1 MRTNSHLR
9 YAARLLLFYVIVF
22 ISPAIVNA
30 VSVSEYQDNLKQ
42 AITALDTLTQTDEEE
57 TEEDYQRRLTETLTR
72 VRRVLPES
80 QMVECGDE
88 LCTVDNSW
96 LHDQLKELE
105 KTSDSNW
112 FLLLTHIIERLKAI
126 DERITELRTATVV
139 DDSNKSA
146 AKDRL
151 AGILARSEYASK
163 GPVKS
168 ALAKI
173 LEAIARWIGKLFG
186 RQAPIETGRGS
197 ALTSIVQILVIGLAL
212 VVLAYVIKLLVPKF
226 ARRRKKQQ
234 KVKLEPR
241 IVLGER
247 LEPDASAVDLL
258 ADAEALARSGQIRAA
273 IRKAYIA
280 LLVELGDRKVISLAH
295 HKTNRDYLRAVRS
308 VPTLYPV
315 MAGLTDSFERHWY
328 GLSQAEAQDWQSF
341 RDAYKAA
348 LQVRT

>member
-1 MRTNSHLR
+1 MPTNSHLR
-9 YAARLLLFYVIVF
+9 YAVRLLLFYLIVF
-22 ISPAIVNA
+22 IFPTIVHA
-30 VSVSEYQDNLKQ
+30 VSVSEYHDHLKQ
-42 AITALDTLTQTDEEE
+42 AITALDTLTQSDEEE
-57 TEEDYQRRLTETLTR
+57 TETDYQRRLTETLTT

-80 QMVECGDE
+80 QMVECGEE

-96 LHDQLKELE
+96 LHEELKELE
-105 KTSDSNW
+105 KTSDSKW

-126 DERITELRTATVV
+126 DERVAELRSAAVA
-139 DDSNKSA
+139 DSNKTAS
-146 AKDRL
+146 KDRL
-151 AGILARSEYASK
+151 AGILSRSEYASQ

-173 LEAIARWIGKLFG
+173 FEAIARWIAKLFG
-186 RQAPIETGRGS
+186 RRAVIEPGRGS
-197 ALTSIVQILVIGLAL
+197 ALTSVVQIFIFVLAL
-212 VVLAYVIKLLVPKF
+212 GVLAYVIRLLVPKL
-226 ARRRKKQQ
+226 ARRRQKKQ

-258 ADAEALARSGQIRAA
+258 ADAESLARSGQIRAA

-280 LLVELGDRKVISLAH
+280 LLVELGDRKIISLAH
-295 HKTNRDYLRAVRS
+295 HKTNRDYLRAVRD
-308 VPTLYPV
+308 VPNLYPV

-328 GLSQAEAQDWQSF
+328 GLSPAEAQDWQSF
-341 RDAYKAA
+341 RDGYKTA

>member
-1 MRTNSHLR
+1 
-9 YAARLLLFYVIVF
+9 LFYLIVF
-22 ISPAIVNA
+22 ISPTIVHA
-30 VSVSEYQDNLKQ
+30 VSVSEYHDHLKQ
-42 AITALDTLTQTDEEE
+42 AITALDTLTQSDEEE
-57 TEEDYQRRLTETLTR
+57 SETDYNRRLNETVTT
-72 VRRVLPES
+72 VRQVLPES
-80 QMVECGDE
+80 QMVECGEE

-96 LHDQLKELE
+96 LHEQLKELE
-105 KTSDSNW
+105 KTSDPKW

-126 DERITELRTATVV
+126 DERITELRSAAGT
-139 DDSNKSA
+139 DSNKTAS
-146 AKDRL
+146 KERL
-151 AGILARSEYASK
+151 EGILARSEYASQ

-173 LEAIARWIGKLFG
+173 LDAIARWIGKLFG
-186 RQAPIETGRGS
+186 RQRAIEPGRGRS
-197 ALTSIVQILVIGLAL
+197 LTSIVQVFILVLAL
-212 VVLAYVIKLLVPKF
+212 GVLAYVIKLLIPRL
-226 ARRRKKQQ
+226 ARRRQKKQ

-280 LLVELGDRKVISLAH
+280 LLVELGDRNVISLAH
-295 HKTNRDYLRAVRS
+295 HKTNRDYLRAVKN

-328 GLSQAEAQDWQSF
+328 GLSQAEVQDWQSF
-341 RDAYKAA
+341 RDGYKTA